1 MSENAIIIFVV
12 LITALVVLGAIGF
25 YLMWIATG
33 LRSLRRA
40 LESLATSPDP
50 TAAAQPEPPAA
61 PPASD
66 SHPATQATATLA
78 VDEQTNIPTP

>member
-40 LESLATSPDP
+40 LDSLATSPDP
-50 TAAAQPEPPAA
+50 TAAAQPEPTAA

-66 SHPATQATATLA
+66 SHSATRAAATPV
-78 VDEQTNIPTP
+78 VDERTNTPT